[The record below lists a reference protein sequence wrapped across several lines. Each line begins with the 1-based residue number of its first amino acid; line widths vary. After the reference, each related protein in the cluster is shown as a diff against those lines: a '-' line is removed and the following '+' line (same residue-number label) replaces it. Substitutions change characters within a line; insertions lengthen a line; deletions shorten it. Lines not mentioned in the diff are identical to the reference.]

1 MFKNTSKLLI
11 VAFTLFLA
19 SCQPDSTD
27 DPTPSVGDFNF
38 TGTWNRDSVL
48 VNDVAPNGLR
58 SRVESE
64 VNFGKYTFNSDKQ
77 TGVLNLSGT
86 DFGITWNYNST
97 GNYIKISEIDWID
110 QVYTIQ
116 KISST
121 KLIIT
126 GLKDVGSGFQNERI
140 IYLTKE

>member
-1 MFKNTSKLLI
+1 MLRNTGKILL
-11 VAFTLFLA
+11 VVFTLFIA
-19 SCQPDSTD
+19 SCQPDSTE
-27 DPTPSVGDFNF
+27 DPTPASGDINF

-58 SRVESE
+58 SRLESE
-64 VNFGKYTFNSDKQ
+64 GNFGKYTFNSDKQ

-86 DFGITWNYNST
+86 DFGITWSYNST

-116 KISST
+116 KLSSS